1 MAAPKTLMRKCEYA
15 IARRIIPAVR
25 FQHLLDSMVGPIG
38 YWKELQ
44 EYQLNLLK
52 KMGLLPHHRL
62 LDIGCGPLQGGLAFI
77 DYLEPWRYC
86 GLDVRES
93 VIEQAHNQI
102 ARAGLTGKQPF
113 LTVSR
118 TFGKDELRGLQFDF
132 IWCCQVM
139 YHLDETLLGSLL
151 EIVPRLLAPG
161 GKLFGDIIGYPNKVT
176 EGSRWSGFRFFLHTV
191 ESISIKAHGFGLSV
205 QELGPIEE
213 FGYPGEID
221 LRTNRLLKFEKR
233 GTCRENF

>member
-1 MAAPKTLMRKCEYA
+1 MAAPKTLLRKYEYA

-25 FQHLLDSMVGPIG
+25 LQHLLDSMVGPIG

-77 DYLEPWRYC
+77 DYLEPWCYC
-86 GLDVRES
+86 GVDIRES
-93 VIEQAHNQI
+93 AIEEAHKQI
-102 ARAGLTGKQPF
+102 KRARLTGKQPF
-113 LTVSR
+113 LAVSR

-139 YHLDETLLGSLL
+139 YHLDEALLGSLF
-151 EIVPRLLAPG
+151 EIASLLLAPG
-161 GKLFGDIIGYPNKVT
+161 GSLLGDIIGYPNNVT
-176 EGSRWSGFRFFLHTV
+176 DSSNWSGFRFFLHTL
-191 ESISIKAHGFGLSV
+191 ESILNKAHGCGLSV
-205 QELGPIEE
+205 QEMGTIEE

-221 LRTNRLLKFEKR
+221 LNTNRLLKFEKR
-233 GTCRENF
+233 NI